1 MFKWV
6 VNIRPLND
14 GREFPKSAAGQII
27 YSRLSVHAY
36 RTCVNARGTGK
47 REGPTR
53 QGVMKV
59 PCFSLKW
66 PPNRQD
72 DGVKILPGLWGI
84 LSTIY
89 DKKKLPVHARAR
101 RYDVIRS
108 TASDRFS
115 IEIVFSAP

>member
-1 MFKWV
+1 MQGNSQSRRRTNYSF
-6 VNIRPLND
+6 
-14 GREFPKSAAGQII
+14 QII
-27 YSRLSVHAY
+27 RVAPY
-36 RTCVNARGTGK
+36 RTYVNPRGTGK

-59 PCFSLKW
+59 PSFSLKW